1 MAPELS
7 ATELLP
13 VYLADGSDL
22 GAFLAQ
28 ALSRSGVVTV
38 VEGPSDAGKT
48 TLLRA
53 VMRHAHEGRV
63 VDLALLADAA
73 EADAALEHAGPL
85 AIDHLDRLAGGTQF
99 NSAYELLTTR
109 LAPRLPRE
117 NATVLAVNDGWSS
130 AFAIAYGGMSPGDV
144 LRRAA
149 PSAAVDT
156 VVVAPYDDD
165 QLTALAAELQVD
177 VSTLD
182 DPQLR
187 LAGVLSLVAS
197 HGRGDEWNTGRIRAQ
212 SVVEWIA
219 KGGGSEGRE
228 LRQALWSL
236 AGRRA
241 LRGES
246 GKLARSELFSRLGGR
261 YATSTLG
268 PQVGGPFHWW
278 ANTWSVMSPSDEDVA
293 AAAALRRVVLGDER
307 ISLPVP
313 VRKSVV
319 HVMLDLARETREELL
334 DAARDRLLE
343 IRDRP
348 HEDVGYLTLALGAT
362 LLAGRRTVRFEGC
375 RLQGPDHQTT
385 DRISTTI
392 ADRVLER
399 LIELFEHDLHVLLG
413 GLAVAAGDCRS
424 AYGGDGR
431 VWEATRRWARGLPLR
446 ALIEDAI
453 LEEIPADRPW
463 RHEDVLDVAV
473 TSATTIFMSQQALQL
488 ENALRQAGASTHA
501 LLADVWDGVND
512 GAWDQL
518 LVDRQESLEGLMVLD
533 DANHKLEAVDCGL
546 QRAQFGRQD
555 VAEWVFERCDLHLAD
570 LRSCR
575 NVLSSTLSGSNWW
588 SAMLAPHHRY
598 QLMRHLPEDER
609 LATWIAAP
617 PWQNPYYTAPWPAPL
632 EGAL

>member
-1 MAPELS
+1 
-7 ATELLP
+7 
-13 VYLADGSDL
+13 
-22 GAFLAQ
+22 
-28 ALSRSGVVTV
+28 VTV
-38 VEGPSDAGKT
+38 IEGPSDAGKT

-53 VMRHAHEGRV
+53 VMQQAQEGRV
-63 VDLALLADAA
+63 VDLALLSDAA
-73 EADAALEHAGPL
+73 EADAALEHLGPL

-99 NSAYELLTTR
+99 TSAYELLTTR

-117 NATVLAVNDGWSS
+117 RATVLAVNDGWSS
-130 AFAIAYGGMSPGDV
+130 AFATAYGGMTPADV

-149 PSAAVDT
+149 PGSAVDT
-156 VVVAPYDDD
+156 VAVVSYDDD
-165 QLTALAAELQVD
+165 QLAALAAELQVD
-177 VSTLD
+177 VSNLD
-182 DPQLR
+182 DPELR

-197 HGRGDEWNTGRIRAQ
+197 HGLSDEWNTGRIRAQ
-212 SVVEWIA
+212 SVLEWIA
-219 KGGGSEGRE
+219 KGSAGEGRD

-246 GKLARSELFSRLGGR
+246 GRLARSELFSRLGGR
-261 YATSTLG
+261 YAMSSLG
-268 PQVGGPFHWW
+268 RQIGGPFQWW
-278 ANTWSVMSPSDEDVA
+278 ANSWSVMSPSDEDVA

-313 VRKSVV
+313 VRRSVV
-319 HVMLDLARETREELL
+319 HIMLDLARETREELL
-334 DAARDRLLE
+334 DAAHDRLLE

-362 LLAGRRTVRFEGC
+362 LLAGRRSVRFEGC
-375 RLQGPDHQTT
+375 RLQGPDHETT
-385 DRISTTI
+385 RRIPTNI
-392 ADRVLER
+392 ADRVLEQ
-399 LIELFEHDLHVLLG
+399 LTELFEHELDALVG
-413 GLAVAAGDCRS
+413 GLAAAAEDCHS

-431 VWEATRRWARGLPLR
+431 VWEATRRWARGVPLR

-473 TSATTIFMSQQALQL
+473 TSATTIFMSQQVLRL
-488 ENALRQAGASTHA
+488 ENALRRAAASTHA

-533 DANHKLEAVDCGL
+533 DARHQLEAVDCGL
-546 QRAQFGRQD
+546 QRAQLGRQD
-555 VAEWVFERCDLHLAD
+555 VAGWVFERCDLHLAD

-575 NVLSSTLSGSNWW
+575 NVLSSSLNGSNWW
-588 SAMLAPHHRY
+588 SAMLAPHDRY
-598 QLMRHLPEDER
+598 QLMRDPPEDER
-609 LATWIAAP
+609 LATWITAP